1 MKRADKFHIGQEV
14 YANRGGAIL
23 SYIVQER
30 TAKGYVIRRKGFDT
44 LVHHRTQDVNRWF
57 STSRQD
63 ALLTAAARARAA
75 KESQP

>member
-1 MKRADKFHIGQEV
+1 MKRADKLHPGQEV

-44 LVHHRTQDVNRWF
+44 LVFYRTQDANRWF
-57 STSRQD
+57 SVTRE
-63 ALLTAAARARAA
+63 AA
-75 KESQP
+75 Q